1 MLALGV
7 SNLIGSVFSC
17 YPVTGS
23 FSRSAVNN
31 QTGAA
36 TQFAGMVTSAVMF
49 LTLLFLTKLFYNLPK
64 FVLAAIVMNSVI
76 PLVAFGEAKHL
87 MRVKRHDF
95 VFWVVAFLGTLFLG
109 VLMGILVAV
118 SLSLVIVI
126 SESVRPQLTILW
138 RIPGTK
144 IYRSMKQERNGVF
157 IPNVFICRIGSSL
170 YFANAAFVKEMLL
183 GFLADLEEVNPTEY
197 IVLEMT
203 SVISIDSTACHVLH
217 DIVADFRAR
226 GISVAFAMVGNRVN
240 KTMRKAKLNTFIR

>member
-95 VFWVVAFLGTLFLG
+95 VLWVVAFLGTLFLG

-144 IYRSMKQERNGVF
+144 IYRSMKQERNGAF
-157 IPNVFICRIGSSL
+157 IPNVFICRIGSSM
-170 YFANAAFVKEMLL
+170 YFANASYIKDSLIQYVEDLAEMSPTQYII
-183 GFLADLEEVNPTEY
+183 LAPCPLFSN
-197 IVLEMT
+197 
-203 SVISIDSTACHVLH
+203 DSTAVHILE
-217 DIVADFRAR
+217 
-226 GISVAFAMVGNRVN
+226 
-240 KTMRKAKLNTFIR
+240 